1 MPLYNSSHWVCREL
15 SNTAG
20 YSIYLLFIAEDRYR
34 FSHTELLV
42 CTVTTLSNGIK
53 QLKLIVECENVNRK
67 YSEFIF
73 LIIIH
78 ARHSPAPKNFTV

>member
-20 YSIYLLFIAEDRYR
+20 YSIYLLFIAEDID
-34 FSHTELLV
+34 FPIQLLV